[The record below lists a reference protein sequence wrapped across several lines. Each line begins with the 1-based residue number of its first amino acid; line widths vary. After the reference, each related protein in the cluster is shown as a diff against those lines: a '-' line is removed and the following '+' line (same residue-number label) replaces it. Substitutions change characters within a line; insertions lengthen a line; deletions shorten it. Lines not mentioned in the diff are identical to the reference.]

1 MPDIRRKFLGGKNL
15 YLAMKK
21 KEKKIGKKERKK
33 ITKNKYTNVQ
43 PMKNFMIFPKQWFL
57 TIIDN
62 SQVSSSHFSFFFFL
76 PSMHLAICS
85 VSYKKQFLSIFL
97 VLFSFSFYFILFVK
111 INSNKENKLEFFI
124 RFPLSHC
131 SSFLVKDLF
140 SQWLPYKTCCL
151 PHLENLHC

>member
-1 MPDIRRKFLGGKNL
+1 MSDIRRKFLGGKNL
-15 YLAMKK
+15 YLATKK
-21 KEKKIGKKERKK
+21 KENWKKGTEK

-76 PSMHLAICS
+76 LPSMHLAICS

-97 VLFSFSFYFILFVK
+97 ILFSFSFYFICKNQQQQRKQTRFFYSFSSLTLFLFLGK
-111 INSNKENKLEFFI
+111 
-124 RFPLSHC
+124 RPLFTMAS
-131 SSFLVKDLF
+131 L
-140 SQWLPYKTCCL
+140 
-151 PHLENLHC
+151 